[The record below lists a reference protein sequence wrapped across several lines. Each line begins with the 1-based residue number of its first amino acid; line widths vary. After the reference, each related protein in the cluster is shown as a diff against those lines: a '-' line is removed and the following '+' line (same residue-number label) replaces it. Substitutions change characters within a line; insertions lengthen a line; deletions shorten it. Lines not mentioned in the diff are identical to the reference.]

1 LLSRAGKLP
10 AQRQGGNEDTSPCA
24 VAHTRRSSA
33 WTPTPRT
40 TPRPR
45 RGLAGLP
52 LPGAGE
58 RHGIA
63 NGHMLAAIV
72 DQVLL
77 VPVAK
82 PEGVDLGAAQRTGRR
97 GAGGKFDQGHGR
109 RKLAVA
115 CLAAV
120 TLTQRESKA
129 PRGPR
134 VSLRCPTLIA
144 DRVPRRERFDRPA
157 EPWLAIHA
165 SARVSTLEGSSAGL
179 DTPNWSVG
187 APMATRRC
195 VFRSTA
201 PSGTTPSGPRHAVWR
216 SP

>member
-1 LLSRAGKLP
+1 MVKARCLASRPGVDVSLRLISLVVGSMSLLELPRCNPVGPWVSLLSRAGKLP
-10 AQRQGGNEDTSPCA
+10 AQRQGGNEDTPRA
-24 VAHTRRSSA
+24 RWRTPGGPRRG
-33 WTPTPRT
+33 PQ
-40 TPRPR
+40 RPARHRGRR

-82 PEGVDLGAAQRTGRR
+82 AEGVDLGAAQRTGRR

-134 VSLRCPTLIA
+134 VSLRCPDA
-144 DRVPRRERFDRPA
+144 DRRPR
-157 EPWLAIHA
+157 A
-165 SARVSTLEGSSAGL
+165 SARTFRPACRTLVGNSCLCSGL
-179 DTPNWSVG
+179 NS
-187 APMATRRC
+187 
-195 VFRSTA
+195 
-201 PSGTTPSGPRHAVWR
+201 
-216 SP
+216 